1 MLWMNRSQLAGP
13 DYPFSV
19 LLLKRTPMV
28 SLSGS
33 GAHCGKG
40 VEERLNFSECRGGVK
55 TVDSFLCSVS
65 TSRLTKSIKNE
76 AKIVLSV
83 YMGFR

>member
-1 MLWMNRSQLAGP
+1 
-13 DYPFSV
+13 
-19 LLLKRTPMV
+19 MV

-33 GAHCGKG
+33 GAHG

-55 TVDSFLCSVS
+55 PVDSFLCSVS
-65 TSRLTKSIKNE
+65 TSSLTKSIKNE

>member
-1 MLWMNRSQLAGP
+1 
-13 DYPFSV
+13 
-19 LLLKRTPMV
+19 MV

-33 GAHCGKG
+33 DAHCGKG

-55 TVDSFLCSVS
+55 TVDSFFCSIS
-65 TSRLTKSIKNE
+65 TSSLTKSIKDE

-83 YMGFR
+83 YVGFR